1 MHRQTDRREKQMSN
15 NNPMPL
21 YFWPNE
27 VSIAINLAEKL
38 QKSVREKTGERVRE
52 VESVLQLDEIYR
64 AAPSL
69 EHAVRELIEHRAVPD
84 HIQQYLDEEESD
96 AAHRVLKALPAG
108 EAENLRKAIL
118 ERDQEEAQN
127 SA

>member
-1 MHRQTDRREKQMSN
+1 MTPEINKP
-15 NNPMPL
+15 NPMPL
-21 YFWPNE
+21 YSWPNE

-69 EHAVRELIEHRAVPD
+69 EQTVRELIEHRAVPD

-96 AAHRVLKALPAG
+96 AARDALNKLPDG